1 MTKFSGTTFYTYIK
15 GCPFLYYFNTEVFYL
30 SVEISVNGE
39 VTTAYLNG
47 EIDHH
52 SAASIRVAIDNA
64 AELNMPSLLVLDFT
78 RVSFMDSSGIGLVM
92 GRYRNLSRRGAKLH
106 ITGTSPQ
113 IYKVMKLSGIEK
125 LATIDECKC

>member
-1 MTKFSGTTFYTYIK
+1 M
-15 GCPFLYYFNTEVFYL
+15 

-39 VTTAYLNG
+39 VTTAYLSG

-52 SAASIRVAIDNA
+52 SAAAIREKIDVAT
-64 AELNMPSLLVLDFT
+64 ERNMPSLLVLDFT
-78 RVSFMDSSGIGLVM
+78 GVNFMDSSGIGLVM
-92 GRYRNLSRRGAKLH
+92 GRYRNISRRGAKLH

-125 LATIDECKC
+125 LATIDKCNN

>member
-1 MTKFSGTTFYTYIK
+1 M
-15 GCPFLYYFNTEVFYL
+15 
-30 SVEISVNGE
+30 SVNLDIGE
-39 VTTAYLNG
+39 SHIVAYISG

-52 SAASIRVAIDNA
+52 SAAAIRNAIDNA

-92 GRYRNLSRRGAKLH
+92 GRYRNLSRCGAKLH

-125 LATIDECKC
+125 LSTIDEPK